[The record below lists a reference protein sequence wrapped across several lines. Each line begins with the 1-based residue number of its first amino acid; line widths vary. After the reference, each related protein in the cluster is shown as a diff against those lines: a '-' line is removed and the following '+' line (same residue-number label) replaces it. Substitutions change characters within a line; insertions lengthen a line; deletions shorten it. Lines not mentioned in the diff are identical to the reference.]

1 MSKASNA
8 WPITLMHMARSER
21 DAGIR
26 SVAPQV
32 ALRVALAFAWEA
44 EVRRDYPDA
53 VGVGFQARPQGTRAP
68 DPEDIFQTLITR
80 IEEAGA

>member
-1 MSKASNA
+1 MSKAYNA
-8 WPITLMHMARSER
+8 WPFTLMHMARSER

-26 SVAPQV
+26 SITPQV

-53 VGVGFQARPQGTRAP
+53 VGVGFQARPKGTPIP
-68 DPEDIFQTLITR
+68 DSEDIFQILITR